1 MRVRNTIIGG
11 LLTAAL
17 ATVVNATGTGA
28 ASAAQPTPTSV
39 KPLAGVFHPIRNSG
53 NNLCLQPL
61 STGGTVA
68 IVQEPCDGSA
78 SQGWQNRQV
87 ATNHYNFINQ
97 ASGQCM
103 DAFDGA
109 FNGARV
115 LQTECSGDKGISNQ
129 QYNTGATL
137 PAVVSIESRVGFR
150 DTGFCVDVPGQQ
162 GTPGLGV
169 QLWKCN
175 KTLAQLWVAGF

>member
-1 MRVRNTIIGG
+1 MRVRNEVIAG

-17 ATVVNATGTGA
+17 ASVLSVTGTGA
-28 ASAAQPTPTSV
+28 ANAAQPAPTSAT
-39 KPLAGVFHPIRNSG
+39 PLVGIFHPIRNSG
-53 NNLCLQPL
+53 DNLCLQPQ
-61 STGGTVA
+61 STDEFAA

-78 SQGWQNRQV
+78 SQGWQDRLIQ
-87 ATNHYNFINQ
+87 TNHYNFINQ
-97 ASGQCM
+97 ASGECM

-109 FNGARV
+109 VNGARV
-115 LQTECSGDKGISNQ
+115 LQTPCSGDKGISNQ

-150 DTGFCVDVPGQQ
+150 DTGFCVDVPGQNS
-162 GTPGLGV
+162 TPGLGM

-175 KTLAQLWVAGF
+175 KTLAQLWVTGF